1 MKPVCQFDSR
11 RAAVESDSVARR
23 FPPTDYFFQSRIEEW
38 RGFGFSSPQD
48 GPNRFHNFRNLT
60 REYYGAAAQEQLKE
74 MIAFGVVVAASAWLV
89 IYMVIVVVRLLL
101 KGHPPV

>member
-11 RAAVESDSVARR
+11 RPAAEFGSVARR
-23 FPPTDYFFQSRIEEW
+23 FPSTDYFFQSRIEEW
-38 RGFGFSSPQD
+38 RGFSSPYD
-48 GPNRFHNFRNLT
+48 GQNRFRNFRNLT

-89 IYMVIVVVRLLL
+89 IYTVIVIVRLLL
-101 KGHPPV
+101 KGHPPD

>member
-11 RAAVESDSVARR
+11 REAVESGSVARR

-38 RGFGFSSPQD
+38 RGYSSPHD
-48 GPNRFHNFRNLT
+48 GPDRLRNFRNLT
-60 REYYGAAAQEQLKE
+60 REYYGAAAREQLKE

-89 IYMVIVVVRLLL
+89 IYMVIVVVGLLL
-101 KGHPPV
+101 KGHPPD

>member
-11 RAAVESDSVARR
+11 RAAAESGSVARR
-23 FPPTDYFFQSRIEEW
+23 FPSTDYFFQSRIEEW
-38 RGFGFSSPQD
+38 RGFSSPYEGQ
-48 GPNRFHNFRNLT
+48 NRFRNFRNLT

-89 IYMVIVVVRLLL
+89 IYTVIVIVRLLL
-101 KGHPPV
+101 KGHPPD